1 MFKHIPLPID
11 GADPFLRAA
20 DVHCDSGYKFDHRA
34 YRAIIGT
41 ATQRHRDLI
50 VIASHGWRGVD
61 RLLLDNEIHKAILHG
76 GVAVL
81 VCR

>member
-20 DVHCDSGYKFDHRA
+20 DVHCDSVYEFDHRA
-34 YRAIIGT
+34 HSAIIGT
-41 ATQRHRDLI
+41 ATQHPCDSI

-61 RLLLDNEIHKAILHG
+61 RLLLGSEIHKAILHG